1 MAKQHLSKQA
11 FLAKMAAGRAAAAKR
26 RGGKKKKRS
35 VGKKRAKKIVKAVA
49 RETRADAKKIK
60 KVAKKVAKKIIRRHP
75 TKMQKAVS
83 AAAKQV
89 ADKCAQELNSVRAK
103 AEMALALG
111 NIGRGMRHATH
122 GGPQTSHI
130 KGLKTRLSKLRAAS
144 RHATMGGAHVHPHT
158 HKKHGKKGGH
168 SVVRHTQTLHRV
180 GKKHKRH
187 AEEHGI
193 SAAAILSG
201 AKRKG
206 KKTIKTHKPY
216 NFWVCA
222 GPVRTG
228 CGHGGS
234 QVLGDKSSH
243 KAIRLR

>member
-11 FLAKMAAGRAAAAKR
+11 FLARMAAGRAKAAKK
-26 RGGKKKKRS
+26 RGGKKHKRQ
-35 VGKKRAKKIVKAVA
+35 VGKKRAKKVVKAVA
-49 RETRADAKKIK
+49 KETRADAKKIK
-60 KVAKKVAKKIIRRHP
+60 RVARKIAKKIIVRHHP
-75 TKMQKAVS
+75 MQTAVAS
-83 AAAKQV
+83 AAKRV
-89 ADKCAQELNSVRAK
+89 ADKCAEELKSVRAK

-122 GGPQTSHI
+122 GGPQAKHI

-144 RHATMGGAHVHPHT
+144 RHATMGGAHVHTHP

-168 SVVRHTQTLHRV
+168 AIVHHTQTLHRM

-187 AEEHGI
+187 AEEHGVT
-193 SAAAILSG
+193 AAAILSG

-206 KKTIKTHKPY
+206 KKVVKTHKPY

-243 KAIRLR
+243 KAIRLRG